1 MCFIQERK
9 TKIICTLG
17 PASETEDVLK
27 QMILAGMN
35 IARFNMSHGS
45 YADHERRMNLVRKCA
60 KDLQRPVGLLL
71 DTKGPEVRVRSFKG
85 GKAEIKTGQKFT
97 FTTEDCVGDN
107 TKVSITFPD
116 LPRDMKKGYIIYVND
131 GRLQFEVDAVR
142 GNNIICDCI
151 KGGVISNSKS
161 MNFPKITLSLPY
173 MSQIDRED
181 ILFGIRMK
189 VDFIAASFVG
199 NKDNVLQIRQLID
212 THGETGKIDIIAKIE
227 SHEGVQNIN
236 EIFQVSEG
244 VMIARGDMG
253 VEIPFEQLPG
263 IQKYLVT
270 RARTLGKRVVV
281 ATEMLESMIE
291 NPRPT
296 RAETSDISNAVY
308 DGASCVMLSGES
320 AAGKHPVECVKTMSL
335 ICETTEK
342 KLDFLERL
350 RILEFSINDSVSAIA
365 HAAVHASHTLHAK
378 LIIVF
383 TGTGRSARM
392 ISRFRPG
399 VPIIAATFDERAYS
413 RLSMSWG
420 VSPMLVKE
428 YKDTDGLFELATY
441 IAHQAQCKLGDT
453 YIVTAAAPIT
463 ENTNILKVCVLK

>member
-17 PASETEDVLK
+17 PSSETEDVIK

-45 YADHERRMNLVRKCA
+45 YADHERRMKLVRKCA
-60 KDLQRPVGLLL
+60 ADLKRPVGILL
-71 DTKGPEVRVRSFKG
+71 DTKGPEVRVRSFKN

-97 FTTEDCVGDN
+97 FTTQDCVGDSN
-107 TKVSITFPD
+107 RVSITFPD
-116 LPRDMKKGYIIYVND
+116 LPRDMKKGHIIMVND
-131 GRLQFEVDAVR
+131 GRLQFEVESVR
-142 GNNIICDCI
+142 NTEIICNCI

-161 MNFPKITLSLPY
+161 MNFPKIPISLPY

-181 ILFGIRMK
+181 ILFGIKQK

-199 NKDNVLQIRQLID
+199 NKDNVLQIKQLID
-212 THGETGKIDIIAKIE
+212 VNGATGLIDIIAKVE
-227 SHEGVQNIN
+227 NHEGVQNID
-236 EIFQVSEG
+236 EIFQVSQG

-263 IQKYLVT
+263 IQKYIVT
-270 RARTLGKRVVV
+270 RARALGKRVIV
-281 ATEMLESMIE
+281 ATEMLESMIDH
-291 NPRPT
+291 PRPT
-296 RAETSDISNAVY
+296 RAETSDVSNAVY

-335 ICETTEK
+335 ICQTTEK

-350 RILEFSINDSVSAIA
+350 MRLEFSISDPVSAIS

-383 TGTGRSARM
+383 TRSGQSARM
-392 ISRFRPG
+392 VSRFRPG
-399 VPIIAATFDERAYS
+399 TPIVAATFEQRTYS

-420 VSPMLVKE
+420 VTPFLVRE
-428 YKDTDGLFELATY
+428 YSDADELFELSTY
-441 IAHQAQCKLGDT
+441 IAHEAKLKIGDT
-453 YIVTAAAPIT
+453 YIVTAATPIT
-463 ENTNILKVCVLK
+463 EPTNMIKVCVLQ